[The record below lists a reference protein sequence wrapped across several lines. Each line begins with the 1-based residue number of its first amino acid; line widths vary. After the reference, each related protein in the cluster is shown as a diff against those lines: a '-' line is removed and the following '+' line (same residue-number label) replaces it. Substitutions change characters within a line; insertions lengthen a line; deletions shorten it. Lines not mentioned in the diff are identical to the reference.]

1 MTDDRVNFK
10 LSKETMRE
18 FVTVQGEL
26 MQKEGKHLTH
36 EGTLQFLIGFYRK
49 HRKEAGSS

>member
-1 MTDDRVNFK
+1 MIDDRTNFK

-18 FVTVQGEL
+18 LVTVQGEL
-26 MQKEGKHLTH
+26 MQKERRHFTY

-49 HRKEAGSS
+49 HKETKK